1 MDNLGNKKIFSK
13 NLKYYMELHHLTR
26 NDIAKITNVPYSTVA
41 SWCNGLYYPRIDKIE
56 LLANYFNILKSDLVD
71 DKQQKEE
78 SSYITIPILGCVK
91 AGYDYLAEENHIG
104 RIQVDNISDI
114 NNCFALKVVGDSME
128 PVLYE
133 NDIVIVHKQEN
144 IESSEI
150 AIVMINDEVT
160 IKKIIT
166 NKDSIE
172 LIAFN
177 PYYPPKKYER
187 NNNNYRIQIIGK
199 VIEARIKKVFE

>member
-1 MDNLGNKKIFSK
+1 MNFGEQIKSLRLNRQWTQDYVCKKLNISSGALSRYEKGMYEPKSLSLVKDFADLYGVSVDFLLDN
-13 NLKYYMELHHLTR
+13 E
-26 NDIAKITNVPYSTVA
+26 NVES
-41 SWCNGLYYPRIDKIE
+41 ID
-56 LLANYFNILKSDLVD
+56 SGT
-71 DKQQKEE
+71 
-78 SSYITIPILGCVK
+78 TIPILGCVK

-104 RIQVDNISDI
+104 RIQVDKINDV

-160 IKKIIT
+160 IKKVIT